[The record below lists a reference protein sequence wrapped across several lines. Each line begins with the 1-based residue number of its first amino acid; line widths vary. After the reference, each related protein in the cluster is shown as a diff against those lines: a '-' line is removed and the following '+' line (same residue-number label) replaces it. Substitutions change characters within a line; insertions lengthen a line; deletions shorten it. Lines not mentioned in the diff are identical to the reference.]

1 MKNFDILT
9 IDDVALEIRVGI
21 ITMLRR
27 KERKEKARR
36 TNDELTRANQ
46 QLSAQ
51 LHAAAGWPQ
60 RLALPENITA

>member
-21 ITMLRR
+21 ITMRRR
-27 KERKEKARR
+27 KEREEKARM
-36 TNDELTRANQ
+36 TNEELTRANQ

-51 LHAAAGWPQ
+51 LHAAAGWPR
-60 RLALPENITA
+60 RLALPEMTA